1 METSRGSK
9 RFRLALAS
17 VILIA
22 VALIILVST
31 ANTLPSGSMIGGVSV
46 GGLSET
52 DVTAAVMKGM
62 NNMEFSIDGKPY
74 VVTGAFEISSD
85 RLTRM
90 IKRASI
96 DPFFRKKLKNGI
108 TIEEAGFEYVAGIK
122 KTAEVL
128 DSEGVTKGE
137 EPKDA
142 YVNLENMSI
151 EPEEEG
157 TMLDSVKLSKSLYS
171 SIVKGTTLDFKSTDY
186 IIPPSIRKDDP
197 ELLKELEYD
206 KTYLTRKCIIVY
218 PDGYEHV
225 FTVKEL
231 SKFSVPDKTGD
242 TWSQTINRE
251 AVEKYMKKH
260 ANYTPAA
267 VTIKTKKG
275 KKTLYNAS
283 LVGKVN
289 VDKACDDI
297 TSALENGT
305 EEVKLEWGS
314 YPASDTR
321 VEVSIA
327 HQTLWYI
334 ENGKTI
340 FSTPVVTGGP
350 GHGTDKGVFAVTY
363 KATDVDLK
371 GRNDDGSKYSSHV
384 DWWMPFNG
392 DEGLHDADWRG
403 SFGGNIYT
411 YNGSHGCVNMPESAA
426 ARLYK
431 KVDAGTIVVVY

>member
-1 METSRGSK
+1 M
-9 RFRLALAS
+9 
-17 VILIA
+17 
-22 VALIILVST
+22 
-31 ANTLPSGSMIGGVSV
+31 
-46 GGLSET
+46 
-52 DVTAAVMKGM
+52 
-62 NNMEFSIDGKPY
+62 
-74 VVTGAFEISSD
+74 AFKFTQE
-85 RLTRM
+85 
-90 IKRASI
+90 
-96 DPFFRKKLKNGI
+96 N
-108 TIEEAGFEYVAGIK
+108 FEQ
-122 KTAEVL
+122 EVL
-128 DSEGVTKGE
+128 NSDVPVLVDFYADWCGPCQMLAPIIEDISDSDIGVK
-137 EPKDA
+137 
-142 YVNLENMSI
+142 
-151 EPEEEG
+151 
-157 TMLDSVKLSKSLYS
+157 
-171 SIVKGTTLDFKSTDY
+171 
-186 IIPPSIRKDDP
+186 
-197 ELLKELEYD
+197 
-206 KTYLTRKCIIVY
+206 
-218 PDGYEHV
+218 
-225 FTVKEL
+225 
-231 SKFSVPDKTGD
+231 
-242 TWSQTINRE
+242 
-251 AVEKYMKKH
+251 
-260 ANYTPAA
+260 
-267 VTIKTKKG
+267 
-275 KKTLYNAS
+275 
-283 LVGKVN
+283 VGKVN